1 MGSIAM
7 ETLPLP
13 EFLERKY
20 AAERDKRLR
29 SDGNAQ
35 YLNLIESD
43 RFKHLE
49 QDPWVDHATLNAQ
62 EPPMT
67 DGSSCKIFI
76 LGAGYSGL
84 VYAARLIEAGF
95 AAEDIRLADRAG
107 GFGGTWYWNRY
118 PGLMCDIESYIYLPL
133 LEETGYMPKHKY
145 SYGPELLE
153 HAERVAAQ
161 FDLTDKALFRTTVE
175 RMQWDA
181 VQRRWLVSMTQDR
194 GPDQAPLELAVQA
207 QFVITAPGILN
218 HPKVPKIPGLDE
230 FQGHTFH
237 TARWDYNYTGG
248 SPTDPALT
256 GLKEKKVGIIGTGAT
271 AIQAVPEL
279 ARWAKE
285 LYVFQRTPARV
296 DVRGQTATDAALWTG
311 KIASK
316 AGWQLARRRNFNA
329 ALARVLVVG
338 EEEDLVAD
346 GWCATPSAAS
356 SLGSPLKGIISPDKV
371 AEHVAEVYALD
382 QERSEKVRARVAAIV
397 RDPDT
402 AEKLKPWYPAW
413 CKRPGFHDEYLAAFN
428 RPNVHLVD
436 TDGRGVE
443 RINRTGVVVANGAGK
458 QQYDIDLL
466 LLSTGYRAPAAHN
479 GSPAAAAKVDIIG
492 RDGRSLEEKYL
503 ARGVSTLHGISSHGF
518 PNLFFF
524 GASQAASAF
533 NLVFMTDVQAQHV
546 AYILAEAMRRQQR
559 QQRHDSDDAV
569 VVEVTEE
576 AEEEWAA
583 EVVKRAAWF
592 AVMVGCTPSWL
603 NGEGAA
609 SIKSVDGDVRE
620 QVKKARAAPW
630 GEGIRSYEDVLQR
643 WREEG
648 SLKGITITV

>member
-1 MGSIAM
+1 MGSITV

-13 EFLERKY
+13 EFLEHKY

-49 QDPWVDHATLNAQ
+49 QDPWVDHAALNAQ
-62 EPPMT
+62 EPAMR
-67 DGSSCKIFI
+67 DGSSCKVFI

-161 FDLTDKALFRTTVE
+161 YNLTDKALFRTTVHAM
-175 RMQWDA
+175 RWDA
-181 VQRRWLVSMTQDR
+181 VQKRWLVKMTQDR
-194 GPDQAPLELAVQA
+194 GPGQEPVKLTIQA

-218 HPKVPKIPGLDE
+218 HPKVPKIPGLDD

-237 TARWDYNYTGG
+237 TARWDYSYTGG

-256 GLKEKKVGIIGTGAT
+256 GLKDKRVGIIGTGAT
-271 AIQAVPEL
+271 AIQAVPHI
-279 ARWAKE
+279 AKWAKE
-285 LYVFQRTPARV
+285 LYIFQRTPARV
-296 DVRGQTATDAALWTG
+296 DVRGQVATDQALWTS
-311 KIASK
+311 KIAAK
-316 AGWQLARRRNFNA
+316 VGWQLERRRNFNA
-329 ALARVLVVG
+329 ALARVLVG
-338 EEEDLVAD
+338 EDLVAD
-346 GWCATPSAAS
+346 GWCATPTAAS
-356 SLGSPLKGIISPDKV
+356 SLGSPLKGIIPPDKV
-371 AEHVAEVYALD
+371 QEHVAEVLAAD
-382 QERSEKVRARVAAIV
+382 HERTEKVRARVASIV
-397 RDPDT
+397 QDPHT

-413 CKRPGFHDEYLAAFN
+413 CKRPGFHDEYLATFN

-436 TDGRGVE
+436 TDGRGIE
-443 RINRTGVVVANGAGK
+443 RINRSGLVAAGGK
-458 QQYDIDLL
+458 QYDVDLL
-466 LLSTGYRAPAAHN
+466 LLSTGYRSPGAHN
-479 GSPAAAAKVDIIG
+479 GSPAAAAKTTIIG
-492 RDGRSLEEKYL
+492 RDGRSIEEKYL

-546 AYILAEAMRRQQR
+546 AYILTEAKR
-559 QQRHDSDDAV
+559 RHDDADGV

-576 AEEEWAA
+576 AEEEWAN

-603 NGEGAA
+603 NAEGAA
-609 SIKSVDGDVRE
+609 SVKADIDVRE

-643 WREEG
+643 WRADG
-648 SLKGITITV
+648 DLKGITITA